1 MVVEENDF
9 IVRSIN
15 CFILAILSVR
25 EFPVSLGLAKLKCVW
40 SLTSN
45 KSQLLVR
52 FKVGRDKKERVR
64 EERKKMSKT
73 KRDESPSWA
82 WLREQQGLRWLA
94 PGISLLLYPCIGT
107 GEKWRLEN

>member
-40 SLTSN
+40 SLT
-45 KSQLLVR
+45 
-52 FKVGRDKKERVR
+52 
-64 EERKKMSKT
+64 
-73 KRDESPSWA
+73 
-82 WLREQQGLRWLA
+82 
-94 PGISLLLYPCIGT
+94 
-107 GEKWRLEN
+107 